1 MRFKSLLWGSFTSMS
16 HLCVFSW
23 SRNFTFSF
31 ILHMCVFS
39 TFFRK
44 LQLLRTTS
52 WRRTDLLDPYLIFYF
67 CRINKFIFWIAFK
80 TLLAG
85 VIKWKILFGR
95 LHFRKVPQVEVSK
108 QQGSFQFESVRS
120 KPSLLSG
127 KHIRNYQDSD
137 HIFQI
142 VSFV

>member
-95 LHFRKVPQVEVSK
+95 LHFRRFRRWRCQNNRVRFSLSRFGASRHFCLANISEITKILITSSK
-108 QQGSFQFESVRS
+108 
-120 KPSLLSG
+120 L
-127 KHIRNYQDSD
+127 
-137 HIFQI
+137 
-142 VSFV
+142 